1 MATAGNAFEKT
12 ERRRLWIGNIDEKI
26 SEYNLLKLLR
36 RHGEIA
42 QFDFLF
48 HKTGPSEGKPRGYC
62 FVSFKTQEEAELAIH
77 ALDGKLAL
85 NKRLAV
91 KWAHSQTPNFKTQE
105 ESLEDEK
112 TSLAPDKL
120 PSSFGGHQSAA
131 PGTSTKKQALVNSN
145 DAKIRAIE
153 SKLRQME
160 RASSDFT
167 VVPTYSSATAKSKSG
182 RQGHSDKRFK
192 PYKKR

>member
-1 MATAGNAFEKT
+1 MAATVSPFDKT

-26 SEYNLLKLLR
+26 SEFNLLKLLR
-36 RHGEIA
+36 RYGEIA

-77 ALDGKLAL
+77 GLDGKLAL

-105 ESLEDEK
+105 PIEDEK

-120 PSSFGGHQSAA
+120 PSSFGGHQSTT
-131 PGTSTKKQALVNSN
+131 PGSSMKKQVVINSN

-153 SKLRQME
+153 NKLRQME
-160 RASSDFT
+160 NASADFN
-167 VVPTYSSATAKSKSG
+167 VVPTFPGLARGKSS

>member
-1 MATAGNAFEKT
+1 MEQS
-12 ERRRLWIGNIDEKI
+12 ERRRLWVGNIDEKI
-26 SEYNLLKLLR
+26 SEYSLLKLLR

-62 FVSFKTQEEAELAIH
+62 FVSFKTREEAEHAIH

-85 NKRLAV
+85 SKKLAV
-91 KWAHSQTPNFKTQE
+91 KWAHSQTSSYKTQE
-105 ESLEDEK
+105 QQIEEDK
-112 TSLAPDKL
+112 NTLAPDKL
-120 PSSFGGHQSAA
+120 PSSFGGHQAA
-131 PGTSTKKQALVNSN
+131 VAGTSTKKHACKNSN

-160 RASSDFT
+160 RASNDFNI
-167 VVPTYSSATAKSKSG
+167 VPTYSAASQQQPKGKTDAKRSKPY
-182 RQGHSDKRFK
+182 DKR
-192 PYKKR
+192 